1 LGLNEFHSEESSD
14 FTFKEINALD
24 KNLTNNKLIPYL
36 KHMGYDFINASIFN
50 MKDNP
55 SPVRSYLDWNSPEDM
70 IRKQTIFNRIKE
82 DLSWNYTNLY
92 KKKFIGDLN
101 LKIKK
106 EVEYTNRIVQLVD
119 SSLLLKNNNPKMFYG
134 HFLLPHDTY
143 KYDGKGNVIQWT
155 YENYLNSYTSS
166 ATYLAQLEYTRKFI
180 IDLAKKIK
188 NKNNRP
194 AIIIIQGDHG
204 FRMFDQTKF
213 PLDNKLKIFSAI
225 YFPDHDYSQISDSL
239 FSPNTF
245 RIILNKYFDQQ
256 IPLLEKQASLN

>member
-36 KHMGYDFINASIFN
+36 KNMGYDFINASIFN

-55 SPVRSYLDWNSPEDM
+55 SLVRSYLDWNSPEDM

-92 KKKFIGDLN
+92 KKKFISDLN
-101 LKIKK
+101 KKINK
-106 EVEYTNRIVQLVD
+106 EVDYTNRIVQLID
-119 SSLLLKNNNPKMFYG
+119 SCLALKQNKPKLFYG

-143 KYDGKGNVIQWT
+143 KFDEKGNVIQWT
-155 YENYLNSYTSS
+155 YESYLNSYTSA
-166 ATYLAQLEYTRKFI
+166 ATYLAQLQFTRKLI
-180 IDLAKKIK
+180 IDMAKKIK
-188 NKNNRP
+188 IRNNRP

-204 FRMFDQTKF
+204 YRMFDQTKF
-213 PLDNKLKIFSAI
+213 PIDNKLKIFSAI
-225 YFPDHDYSQISDSL
+225 YFPDHEYSQISDSL
-239 FSPNTF
+239 FAPNTF

-256 IPLLEKQASLN
+256 IPLLKK